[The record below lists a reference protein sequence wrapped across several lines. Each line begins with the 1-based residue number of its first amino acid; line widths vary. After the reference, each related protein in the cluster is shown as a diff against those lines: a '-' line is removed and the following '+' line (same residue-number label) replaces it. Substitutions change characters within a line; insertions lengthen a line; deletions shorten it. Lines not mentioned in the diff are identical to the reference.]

1 MLFLVVKC
9 GFDLM
14 ELLPNKFELRSF
26 SPSDYFNGLS
36 DILSLFSFSDFLVEL
51 I

>member
-36 DILSLFSFSDFLVEL
+36 DIFRFSDFLVEL